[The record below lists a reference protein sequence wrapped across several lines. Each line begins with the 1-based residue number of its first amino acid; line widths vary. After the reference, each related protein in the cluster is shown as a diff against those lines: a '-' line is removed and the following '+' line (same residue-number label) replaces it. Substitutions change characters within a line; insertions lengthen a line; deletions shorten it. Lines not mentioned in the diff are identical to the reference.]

1 MGFYVCLHITHMGFV
16 LVSQISWIRLMTG
29 SPTLFFA
36 AMYITQSIR
45 SSLIN
50 ALLISV
56 RVMEEEIDVLVIVQ
70 YFWNPAASPIRI
82 KDYDDND
89 DDDDDNEEDDDNDDN
104 DDDDDDDG
112 DDVDDDD
119 DNDDD
124 DDDDDDDGDDVDD
137 DDEEE
142 EDEKEKDGSTHMTK
156 RRMEVHIWRCDTL

>member
-1 MGFYVCLHITHMGFV
+1 VYFYNYIFISFQWAYTMMKTNKNMGFYVFLHITHMGFV

-82 KDYDDND
+82 KDYDDDNDDDNED
-89 DDDDDNEEDDDNDDN
+89 DDDD
-104 DDDDDDDG
+104 
-112 DDVDDDD
+112 
-119 DNDDD
+119 
-124 DDDDDDDGDDVDD
+124 
-137 DDEEE
+137 EE
-142 EDEKEKDGSTHMTK
+142 EDEKEKDRSTHMT
-156 RRMEVHIWRCDTL
+156 MW

>member
-1 MGFYVCLHITHMGFV
+1 MGFV

-82 KDYDDND
+82 KDYDDNED
-89 DDDDDNEEDDDNDDN
+89 DDDD
-104 DDDDDDDG
+104 
-112 DDVDDDD
+112 
-119 DNDDD
+119 
-124 DDDDDDDGDDVDD
+124 
-137 DDEEE
+137 E
-142 EDEKEKDGSTHMTK
+142 EDEKEKDGSMIHYRLMYYIK
-156 RRMEVHIWRCDTL
+156 HSIH

>member
-1 MGFYVCLHITHMGFV
+1 MGFV

-36 AMYITQSIR
+36 AMYMTQSIW

-82 KDYDDND
+82 K
-89 DDDDDNEEDDDNDDN
+89 N

-112 DDVDDDD
+112 DDDEE
-119 DNDDD
+119 
-124 DDDDDDDGDDVDD
+124 
-137 DDEEE
+137 DEEE
-142 EDEKEKDGSTHMTK
+142 KEMK
-156 RRMEVHIWRCDTL
+156 VHIWRCDKL